1 MTKDQKV
8 IRGKIGLLELAKQLG
23 NVSQACKMLGYS
35 RDSFYRF
42 KELYEKGGELALQE
56 ISRRKPL
63 LKNRVAPEI
72 EAAVVELAIEQPTWG
87 QVRGIHP
94 VGAAGMALSELT
106 APSRQAARASGIG
119 LRQFHGSSA
128 ARSVIL
134 WSAILASTSASQAWG
149 STSLSLAV

>member
-1 MTKDQKV
+1 MMQQHHQNHATW
-8 IRGKIGLLELAKQLG
+8 E
-23 NVSQACKMLGYS
+23 CKYHVV
-35 RDSFYRF
+35 FIPKYR
-42 KELYEKGGELALQE
+42 KK
-56 ISRRKPL
+56 
-63 LKNRVAPEI
+63 
-72 EAAVVELAIEQPTWG
+72 
-87 QVRGIHP
+87 GIHP

>member
-1 MTKDQKV
+1 MQNGEKHRAFEREAVLAGTGEVFDHLAAA
-8 IRGKIGLLELAKQLG
+8 GLF
-23 NVSQACKMLGYS
+23 
-35 RDSFYRF
+35 R
-42 KELYEKGGELALQE
+42 
-56 ISRRKPL
+56 
-63 LKNRVAPEI
+63 
-72 EAAVVELAIEQPTWG
+72 
-87 QVRGIHP
+87 IHP